1 MRCQDFLQNYS
12 AYRDGLDARLAA
24 DMEDHLEV
32 CPSCA
37 NFDRAVREG
46 VELLQGEVVRPSP
59 DFMERLQARL
69 LSEPAPPADDGHFLL
84 PITTPRL
91 SPLMMSAVMLLAALL
106 VAFTLKPAQVVT
118 PAAAA
123 ERPDLVSQ
131 PRLMAGIPFVAFDRL
146 DP

>member
-12 AYRDGLDARLAA
+12 AYRDGLDPRLAA

-37 NFDRAVREG
+37 RFDRAVREG

-69 LSEPAPPADDGHFLL
+69 ISDATPPADDGHFLL

-91 SPLMMSAVMLLAALL
+91 SPLMMTAVMLLAVLL
-106 VAFTLKPAQVVT
+106 VAFTLKPTHVVT
-118 PAAAA
+118 PAAAS
-123 ERPDLVSQ
+123 ERPDLVSH